1 MKRILIVE
9 DEPDIQE
16 LLRAYLEDAGY
27 QTAVAGDG
35 VAALALFGGQP
46 FDLVLL
52 DLMLPKIDGFGVC
65 ELIRQQSQV
74 PILMLTALDGEE
86 SQLRG
91 FGMDID
97 DYVTK
102 PFSIPVLLEKIRV
115 ILRRRGN
122 TGEDSRLRYR
132 DLTLDLDT
140 REALLDGQLL
150 DLTAREFELLHTF
163 LAAPGRVFTRE
174 MLLAKLWGY
183 DFYGDERVVDSH
195 IKNLRHKLGRN
206 YIETV
211 RGWGTVLRKRI
222 AESLTARIFLITA
235 GILLSAGVITF
246 SFIAWASP
254 STYTAVVN
262 DDLTAQVD
270 ALAGKLADT
279 SPEDCGALLDE
290 FVLASGANAM
300 LMGPDGQLVDT
311 GARLTVQAVY
321 EATVVTTSEPQST
334 VNYHSREIREGD
346 AVAVT
351 LSEQA
356 TITAE
361 VTFAGRSESYTL
373 YVTPRVEA
381 ENLAVRVLV
390 QIAPWLLLVLLVFSL
405 LGAFFYSR
413 YITRPIVR
421 MSGIAGRM
429 AELDFHWV
437 CGEKRRDEIGKLG
450 RSLDRLA
457 CRLDAA
463 LTDLESANRALQG
476 EVERERELD
485 RQRMAF
491 FIAASHEL
499 KTPVTILKGQLSG
512 MLEGVGVYRDRDRYL
527 LRSLQVTGR
536 MEALVREMLAISRM
550 ESGAAELKRAPVELA
565 ALLERQLALDAP
577 LLEQRGQRLVRALAP
592 GVTILGDA
600 SLLGKAVGNLLSN
613 AALHSPE
620 KAEIRVWCGR
630 LDGRPALRVENT
642 GAQISKEA
650 LPHLF
655 EAFYRAEGSRNRAS
669 GGSGLGL
676 YLVRAILDR
685 HGAACTLENTK
696 DGVRAEVIFPAEP
709 PALRG

>member
-1 MKRILIVE
+1 M
-9 DEPDIQE
+9 
-16 LLRAYLEDAGY
+16 
-27 QTAVAGDG
+27 
-35 VAALALFGGQP
+35 
-46 FDLVLL
+46 
-52 DLMLPKIDGFGVC
+52 
-65 ELIRQQSQV
+65 
-74 PILMLTALDGEE
+74 
-86 SQLRG
+86 
-91 FGMDID
+91 
-97 DYVTK
+97 
-102 PFSIPVLLEKIRV
+102 
-115 ILRRRGN
+115 
-122 TGEDSRLRYR
+122 
-132 DLTLDLDT
+132 
-140 REALLDGQLL
+140 
-150 DLTAREFELLHTF
+150 
-163 LAAPGRVFTRE
+163 
-174 MLLAKLWGY
+174 
-183 DFYGDERVVDSH
+183 
-195 IKNLRHKLGRN
+195 
-206 YIETV
+206 
-211 RGWGTVLRKRI
+211 LRKRI

-334 VNYHSREIREGD
+334 VNYHSREIREED

-373 YVTPRVEA
+373 CVTPRIEG

-491 FIAASHEL
+491 FNAASHEL

-592 GVTILGDA
+592 GVTVLGDA

>member
-1 MKRILIVE
+1 
-9 DEPDIQE
+9 
-16 LLRAYLEDAGY
+16 
-27 QTAVAGDG
+27 
-35 VAALALFGGQP
+35 
-46 FDLVLL
+46 
-52 DLMLPKIDGFGVC
+52 ML
-65 ELIRQQSQV
+65 Q
-74 PILMLTALDGEE
+74 
-86 SQLRG
+86 
-91 FGMDID
+91 
-97 DYVTK
+97 
-102 PFSIPVLLEKIRV
+102 
-115 ILRRRGN
+115 
-122 TGEDSRLRYR
+122 
-132 DLTLDLDT
+132 
-140 REALLDGQLL
+140 
-150 DLTAREFELLHTF
+150 
-163 LAAPGRVFTRE
+163 
-174 MLLAKLWGY
+174 
-183 DFYGDERVVDSH
+183 
-195 IKNLRHKLGRN
+195 
-206 YIETV
+206 
-211 RGWGTVLRKRI
+211 KRI

-270 ALAGKLADT
+270 ALVGKLADT

-300 LMGPDGQLVDT
+300 LLGPDGQLVDT

-321 EATVVTTSEPQST
+321 EATVVTASEPQST
-334 VNYHSREIREGD
+334 VNYHSQEIREGD

-390 QIAPWLLLVLLVFSL
+390 QIAPWLLLVLLAFSL

-437 CGEKRRDEIGKLG
+437 CGERRRDEIGKLG

-491 FIAASHEL
+491 FNAASHEL

-592 GVTILGDA
+592 GVTVLGDA

>member
-1 MKRILIVE
+1 M
-9 DEPDIQE
+9 
-16 LLRAYLEDAGY
+16 
-27 QTAVAGDG
+27 
-35 VAALALFGGQP
+35 
-46 FDLVLL
+46 
-52 DLMLPKIDGFGVC
+52 
-65 ELIRQQSQV
+65 
-74 PILMLTALDGEE
+74 
-86 SQLRG
+86 
-91 FGMDID
+91 
-97 DYVTK
+97 
-102 PFSIPVLLEKIRV
+102 
-115 ILRRRGN
+115 
-122 TGEDSRLRYR
+122 
-132 DLTLDLDT
+132 
-140 REALLDGQLL
+140 
-150 DLTAREFELLHTF
+150 
-163 LAAPGRVFTRE
+163 
-174 MLLAKLWGY
+174 
-183 DFYGDERVVDSH
+183 
-195 IKNLRHKLGRN
+195 
-206 YIETV
+206 
-211 RGWGTVLRKRI
+211 LRKRI

-270 ALAGKLADT
+270 ALVGKLADT

-361 VTFAGRSESYTL
+361 VAFAGRSESYTL

-491 FIAASHEL
+491 FNAASHEL

-565 ALLERQLALDAP
+565 ALLERQLALNAP

-592 GVTILGDA
+592 GVTVLGDA

>member
-1 MKRILIVE
+1 M
-9 DEPDIQE
+9 
-16 LLRAYLEDAGY
+16 
-27 QTAVAGDG
+27 
-35 VAALALFGGQP
+35 
-46 FDLVLL
+46 
-52 DLMLPKIDGFGVC
+52 
-65 ELIRQQSQV
+65 
-74 PILMLTALDGEE
+74 
-86 SQLRG
+86 
-91 FGMDID
+91 
-97 DYVTK
+97 
-102 PFSIPVLLEKIRV
+102 
-115 ILRRRGN
+115 
-122 TGEDSRLRYR
+122 
-132 DLTLDLDT
+132 
-140 REALLDGQLL
+140 
-150 DLTAREFELLHTF
+150 
-163 LAAPGRVFTRE
+163 
-174 MLLAKLWGY
+174 
-183 DFYGDERVVDSH
+183 
-195 IKNLRHKLGRN
+195 
-206 YIETV
+206 
-211 RGWGTVLRKRI
+211 LRKRI

-334 VNYHSREIREGD
+334 VNYHSQEIREGD

-421 MSGIAGRM
+421 MSDIAGRM

-437 CGEKRRDEIGKLG
+437 CGERRRDEIGKLG

-491 FIAASHEL
+491 FNAASHEL

-592 GVTILGDA
+592 GVTVLGDA

-630 LDGRPALRVENT
+630 LDSRPALRVENT

-650 LPHLF
+650 LPYLF

-685 HGAACTLENTK
+685 HGAACTLENAK